1 MANQDAGGE
10 SFGAGWTD
18 GAFTVMQT
26 ELNYIRVSQVTCLS
40 LGPVWGP
47 RPNLANTWE
56 TLKTVLGSWQAL
68 RA

>member
-1 MANQDAGGE
+1 MPGVSPLVLGGQMVR
-10 SFGAGWTD
+10 SGSL
-18 GAFTVMQT
+18 QT